1 MDKKDERYALKLAK
15 LLKKWGV
22 DDEDAI
28 KDFVSDA
35 VNLVNDESDDEGVEQ
50 EPTEGE
56 EPKVDENVESE
67 VQEGEQEVE
76 TPNDSDQETEVPNE
90 QEVEPIEQEQDENVE
105 QPTQE
110 VDIDARFDELKATND
125 ALVKRLETLEDIISK
140 LGVEKKEIGA
150 TPIAETEKSDE
161 NDAFNRYI
169 NKRQ

>member
-67 VQEGEQEVE
+67 VQEGG
-76 TPNDSDQETEVPNE
+76 QETEVPNE
-90 QEVEPIEQEQDENVE
+90 QEVEPIEQEQEQVENVE